1 MLIETGLGEF
11 LQSSIGNLAK
21 KVLSTLGIGVIS
33 YEGVTTMM
41 QTAVDAAK
49 NYFDAIP
56 QTALHLLTLAGFG
69 TFFAMVATAI
79 IFRVGMTIMR
89 KTFGLLSPV

>member
-21 KVLSTLGIGVIS
+21 KVLSTLGIGMIS

-41 QTAVDAAK
+41 QTAMDAAQ

-56 QTALHLLTLAGFG
+56 QTALDLLTLAGFG
-69 TFFAMVATAI
+69 TFFSMVATAVM
-79 IFRVGMTIMR
+79 FRVGMTFMR
-89 KTFGLLSPV
+89 KTLGFLSPA